1 MGIKIDTKQNN
12 MTPFNFDRLHE
23 SQGDKK
29 KKRRRIKKSS
39 KTHHRLKPH
48 HKKKHLITSNSTM
61 DNGVTPLDEAAY
73 AARLQRLHHTLWHVC
88 YMH

>member
-29 KKRRRIKKSS
+29 KKGRRIKKSS
-39 KTHHRLKPH
+39 KTHDRLKPH
-48 HKKKHLITSNSTM
+48 HKKRAPYHFQLNH
-61 DNGVTPLDEAAY
+61 G
-73 AARLQRLHHTLWHVC
+73 QRC
-88 YMH
+88 YTIR